1 MVPWGH
7 GDCSLWWGVFAWVLR
22 VKICG
27 LEHKQDSGT
36 FQRCYQNVLTSAFV
50 AFTVEFPTEC
60 GHLFLG
66 LISNGVKVVKGFIWH
81 SEVKNQRKIWNVST
95 FFSVAYNLVKTRLLE
110 SEAEERERVN
120 QTQFSFPHF
129 VNELVPSFHLICHRV
144 TLSGIGTSFPRDCDV
159 LCFWWQIVLCC
170 VSQVKARLKKI
181 VMDTSVF
188 FSSAFLDPLRQYI
201 TSSLVECSISYQ
213 TCDSHNTYI
222 TCRFKNT
229 LYRWLGQNPH
239 PCWVRLTSL
248 MGSGDSLLIIF
259 WYHVIKEALHAMF
272 INT

>member
-129 VNELVPSFHLICHRV
+129 VNELVPSFHLMSQSHIKWNRNIISTRLWCSMFLMTNR
-144 TLSGIGTSFPRDCDV
+144 TL
-159 LCFWWQIVLCC
+159 LCVAGE
-170 VSQVKARLKKI
+170 SQA
-181 VMDTSVF
+181 
-188 FSSAFLDPLRQYI
+188 
-201 TSSLVECSISYQ
+201 
-213 TCDSHNTYI
+213 
-222 TCRFKNT
+222 
-229 LYRWLGQNPH
+229 
-239 PCWVRLTSL
+239 
-248 MGSGDSLLIIF
+248 
-259 WYHVIKEALHAMF
+259 
-272 INT
+272 